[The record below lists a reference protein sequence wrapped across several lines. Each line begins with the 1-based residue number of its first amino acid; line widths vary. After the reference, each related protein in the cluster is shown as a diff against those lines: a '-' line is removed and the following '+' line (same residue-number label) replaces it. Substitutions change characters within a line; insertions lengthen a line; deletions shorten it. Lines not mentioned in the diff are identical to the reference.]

1 MIILKLIDEL
11 IRDERFVSHGYTDN
25 QGYLT
30 IGYGRL
36 IDRKRGGGLTEPEAR
51 QLLLNDITNAIK
63 DLNRNV
69 PWWHKMSDNAQR
81 GLVNMCFNLGWPR
94 LSGFKKMLAAMEEGD
109 MQTAGDEAL
118 DSLWARQVK
127 GRATRIANLIRS
139 Y

>member
-51 QLLLNDITNAIK
+51 QLLLNDIANAIE
-63 DLNRNV
+63 DLDRNI
-69 PWWHKMSDNAQR
+69 PWWYEMSDNAQR